1 MDFKERLLDELEQLS
16 VKISKLETY
25 IIKQED
31 NIDISLEQTQLGA
44 MMKYRKM
51 LEQRILKLMK

>member
-44 MMKYRKM
+44 MMKYRKI